1 MKNKYSLFIIIGLLL
16 TSCAPN
22 YVDAVLEL
30 DTNYSEPGQLK
41 FSLDLVKENGRMKH
55 LKPGRN
61 FLKWNKI
68 QFSGMNFVSHS
79 KGLLNYTMANLYDTN
94 HLIKF
99 TLTSQ
104 AYNLNKTFPINVP
117 YVKGVKV
124 FTDQIAV
131 NEPTPLHYD
140 LEISTGKRISQN
152 LLHFSN
158 NLWEN
163 KTNYAIEIS
172 EDKLTLFTE
181 KPIERGKI
189 PILFTHQVT
198 KDTLWNDSVQVTYPN
213 TINLE
218 LSGSNGSE
226 GEDGRNGSNAS
237 DSGRNG
243 TDGEHGASAQNVT
256 FYISKDSTS
265 KEVFLTCLREVNG
278 ISTLQFIPF
287 NGGKII
293 VNAIGGNGGNGGNG
307 GDGKNAEL
315 AKQIIKKDGTKEWTN
330 PSVSGGNAGFG
341 GDAGNGG
348 NGGEV
353 KIYATEELR
362 PSIDQL
368 FQINVV
374 GGNAGIGGASGK
386 IGKGRT
392 ASNQLAT
399 NEHQN
404 NGKYGKE
411 GRSGKKGNNG
421 HVHPIEYVSNEFI
434 SSQIKLKHTHVNSK

>member
-198 KDTLWNDSVQVTYPN
+198 KDTLWNDSVQITYPT

-256 FYISKDSTS
+256 FYLKKDSTS
-265 KEVFLTCLREVNG
+265 KEAFLTCLREVNG
-278 ISTLQFIPF
+278 IATLQFIPF
-287 NGGKII
+287 NDGKIS
-293 VNAIGGNGGNGGNG
+293 VNATGGNGGNGGNG

-315 AKQIIKKDGTKEWTN
+315 ARQITKKDGKKEWTN
-330 PSVSGGNAGFG
+330 PNATGGNAGFG

-353 KIYATEELR
+353 KIYATENLK
-362 PSIDQL
+362 PFIDRI
-368 FQINVV
+368 FQINVT

-392 ASNQLAT
+392 SSNQLAT

-421 HVHPIEYVSNEFI
+421 HVHPIEYVSNQFI
-434 SSQIKLKHTHVNSK
+434 TDQIKSRNKHVKSN